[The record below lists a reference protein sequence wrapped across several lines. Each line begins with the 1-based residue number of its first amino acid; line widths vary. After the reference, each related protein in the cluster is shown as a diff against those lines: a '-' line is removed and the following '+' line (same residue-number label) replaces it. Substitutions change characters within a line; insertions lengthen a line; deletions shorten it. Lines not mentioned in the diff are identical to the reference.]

1 MMKEMKL
8 NKIHEWEYKVVAT
21 DSLLHVLQN
30 HDIAVSQTASNERK
44 ESSKGSIQQSLNE
57 LGHDG
62 WELITVLGE
71 YCIFKKYKNGF

>member
-1 MMKEMKL
+1 M